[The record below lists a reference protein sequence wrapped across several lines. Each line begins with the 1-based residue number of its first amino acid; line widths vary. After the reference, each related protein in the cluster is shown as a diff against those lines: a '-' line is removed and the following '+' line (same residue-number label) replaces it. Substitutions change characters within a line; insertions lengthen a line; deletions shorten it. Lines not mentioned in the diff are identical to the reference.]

1 MQKWGNCKRGLEGK
15 GMRMNV
21 GKTKHTKDSK
31 FMDKKT
37 LLLES
42 WITVVCVMEG
52 LGATHFS
59 VSSVWKGFIVAV
71 QMLQVELVWCWSD
84 ILLSVNCA
92 WDMLLLWQKV
102 YILEM
107 EMIF

>member
-1 MQKWGNCKRGLEGK
+1 M
-15 GMRMNV
+15 MMNV

-59 VSSVWKGFIVAV
+59 VSSV
-71 QMLQVELVWCWSD
+71 
-84 ILLSVNCA
+84 
-92 WDMLLLWQKV
+92 
-102 YILEM
+102 
-107 EMIF
+107 